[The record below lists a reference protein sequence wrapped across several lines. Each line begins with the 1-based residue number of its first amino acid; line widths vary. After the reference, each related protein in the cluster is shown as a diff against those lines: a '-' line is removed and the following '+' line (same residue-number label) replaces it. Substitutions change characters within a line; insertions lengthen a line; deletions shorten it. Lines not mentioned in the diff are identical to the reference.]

1 MRKCRLIFLLLLYVV
16 MLVFTLS
23 MEWLGIQKPTMRAVV
38 NISTIAMALLGVAVC
53 VLLYRS
59 KPKAGENGVEK
70 SAVQEKNREPVFN
83 KEAYLLL
90 AREKGLTSRET
101 EIGLLVVNGYSNR
114 RIAEE
119 LYISEFTVKKH
130 LTNIYE
136 KTGTS
141 GRKELKQKLGGE

>member
-1 MRKCRLIFLLLLYVV
+1 MD
-16 MLVFTLS
+16 S
-23 MEWLGIQKPTMRAVV
+23 
-38 NISTIAMALLGVAVC
+38 
-53 VLLYRS
+53 
-59 KPKAGENGVEK
+59 
-70 SAVQEKNREPVFN
+70 N

-90 AREKGLTSRET
+90 AREKGLTRRET